1 MYKLFRALLTIIW
14 ILDVA
19 DLEVMAFLDTTVP
32 INTGLWLLIWLA
44 IPVSEEGNE
53 KRTHDR
59 P

>member
-19 DLEVMAFLDTTVP
+19 NLEVMAFLDTTVP

-44 IPVSEEGNE
+44 IPIPEEVNDQNGN
-53 KRTHDR
+53 
-59 P
+59 

>member
-1 MYKLFRALLTIIW
+1 MYKIFRALLTIIW

-44 IPVSEEGNE
+44 IPVPEGVRDQNGN
-53 KRTHDR
+53 
-59 P
+59 